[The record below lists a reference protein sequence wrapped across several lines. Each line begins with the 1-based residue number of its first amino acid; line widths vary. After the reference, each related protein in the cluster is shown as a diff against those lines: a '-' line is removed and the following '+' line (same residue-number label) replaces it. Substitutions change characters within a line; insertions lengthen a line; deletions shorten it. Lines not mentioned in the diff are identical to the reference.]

1 MQFFAAC
8 RQVFAVESR
17 LSVSRFPSLRIKR
30 CLSPLETMVG
40 ALAFVQSA
48 ILDNLTITIVLVSLL
63 RKLVSDRND
72 RLRFLGL
79 VVFAANTG
87 GAWTVIGDVTTTMLW
102 IKHRISSIEVMQ
114 ALLIPSL
121 ICLTV
126 GVLGLVSVPAFK
138 SWTHL
143 PPTWESNTQSLALR
157 SARCCTIAVVS
168 ARRSLCLQKNFLRH
182 LRAFLR
188 EPWSRRRL
196 ARNAVAHGTARA
208 ITNRS
213 SQSFQKESF
222 TMPDVV
228 VHATTHPATEST
240 GSCLRR
246 MIADAA
252 HLLPAQ
258 GPIEVFV
265 HHNTLHA
272 LEHLPFHEAV
282 RQGWEIYGAEP
293 YLSERHF
300 RELLTE
306 GRITRDDIDA
316 VLAEDD
322 ESQQEGVFGL
332 YPELGDRATLRRE
345 MMRHENYRGDVAQL
359 HWVIAETDALEKFR
373 TDIDPEV
380 RTRSLGGATDADF
393 SDTGTTPHAKYL
405 HGLWN
410 ACLQGASQST
420 FRHDRRSHHSLR
432 QRDRLLSETGVD
444 TDLMVAEVLVRFTA
458 AFLDQGYA
466 SRQVPNRELGFFR
479 CFTLLYQKP
488 TAIGLP
494 WLDHVAETLGQIES
508 SGMSALDSITQSFA
522 SQGIGPD
529 DRERFIT
536 QSLLALPG
544 WSGMVHQ
551 MEDAPGWVNHPAPHG
566 TLEEFLAIRLILDD
580 AACRFVASENGI
592 ELETPSCREE
602 HRKVHREDRRTNESE
617 SFADQDL
624 QVAFDLF
631 QWSQLMGWSP
641 SMLRSLTSFDTL
653 IEEIE
658 SFDSIARR
666 RLFQEAYERHYQ
678 YGILDAIGS
687 RSGVNENSRDDISFQ
702 ICCCIDDR
710 EESFRRHL
718 EEVDPKCETFG
729 AAGFFAV
736 AMNYKGVTEAR
747 YKPLCPAVITPT
759 HYVRENV
766 GYTFTGDHR
775 RRSEARKTLGR
786 LTHQVHTGSRS
797 FFGGVV
803 TSVLGSLAAFPLV
816 ARVLFPRLTSRL
828 RQRAGRFLGPPP
840 VTQLQL
846 QRHKEPPGG
855 HDGQI
860 GYTLDEMTAIVRRLL
875 EDIGLTT
882 EFSPLMVMTGHGSS
896 SINNPHMSAY
906 NCGACAGKRGGPN
919 ARAFAQMANDFRVRR
934 QLSELGIVIPD
945 STWFLG
951 AYHNTCDESVV
962 WYDLDRLPPTHFQVF
977 ETTKATV
984 DEAILRNAKERCR
997 RFEAA
1002 PIDITPIEALR
1013 HVERRSEDLSQVRP
1027 EYNHATDA
1035 LCFVGRRAW
1044 SRNLFL
1050 DRRAFLTSY
1059 DPSIDDADGTILARI
1074 LAAAIPVCAGINLEY
1089 YFSAVDNA
1097 KYGSGSK
1104 LPHNLVS
1111 LLGVMEGASS
1121 DLRTGLYQQ
1130 MIEIHE
1136 PMRLMFVIEATANI
1150 MTHIISDNEA
1160 IERLCVGQWVR
1171 LAIVDPDTGEL
1182 SIFSGGEFV
1191 PYTPGDEPMTQV
1203 AVSSDWFSGHRG
1215 NLPPAVV
1222 TAS

>member
-1 MQFFAAC
+1 M
-8 RQVFAVESR
+8 
-17 LSVSRFPSLRIKR
+17 
-30 CLSPLETMVG
+30 
-40 ALAFVQSA
+40 
-48 ILDNLTITIVLVSLL
+48 
-63 RKLVSDRND
+63 
-72 RLRFLGL
+72 
-79 VVFAANTG
+79 
-87 GAWTVIGDVTTTMLW
+87 
-102 IKHRISSIEVMQ
+102 
-114 ALLIPSL
+114 
-121 ICLTV
+121 
-126 GVLGLVSVPAFK
+126 
-138 SWTHL
+138 
-143 PPTWESNTQSLALR
+143 
-157 SARCCTIAVVS
+157 
-168 ARRSLCLQKNFLRH
+168 
-182 LRAFLR
+182 
-188 EPWSRRRL
+188 
-196 ARNAVAHGTARA
+196 A
-208 ITNRS
+208 ITTSDHPSEAASKTAGTRIRHMI
-213 SQSFQKESF
+213 Q
-222 TMPDVV
+222 
-228 VHATTHPATEST
+228 HAAQ
-240 GSCLRR
+240 
-246 MIADAA
+246 
-252 HLLPAQ
+252 LLPAQ

-272 LEHLPFHEAV
+272 FEHLSFHEAV
-282 RQGWEIYGAEP
+282 RRGWEIYGAQP
-293 YLSERHF
+293 YLSESRF
-300 RELLTE
+300 RELLAA
-306 GRITRDDIDA
+306 GRITREDIDA
-316 VLAEDD
+316 VLADD
-322 ESQQEGVFGL
+322 AESQQEGVFGL
-332 YPELGDRATLRRE
+332 YPELGDRASLRRE
-345 MMRHENYRGDVAQL
+345 MMRHENYRGDSAQL
-359 HWVIAETDALEKFR
+359 HWVIAETAALEKFR
-373 TDIDPEV
+373 ADIDPEV

-393 SDTGTTPHAKYL
+393 SDTGLTPHSRYL

-410 ACLQGASQST
+410 ACLDGASRST
-420 FRHDRRSHHSLR
+420 FRSDRRWRDSLR
-432 QRDRLLSETGVD
+432 PRDQLLSETGTD

-466 SRQVPNRELGFFR
+466 SHQVPNRELGFFR
-479 CFTLLYQKP
+479 CFVLLYQTP
-488 TAIGLP
+488 SMASLP
-494 WLDHVAETLGQIES
+494 WLDSVAETLTRLES
-508 SGMSALDSITQSFA
+508 SGTSALESIGHMLAELGIAQDDWQS
-522 SQGIGPD
+522 
-529 DRERFIT
+529 FIT

-544 WSGMVHQ
+544 WAGMVHQ

-566 TLEEFLAIRLILDD
+566 TLEEFLAVRLILDE

-592 ELETPSCREE
+592 QLDPADLRD
-602 HRKVHREDRRTNESE
+602 DRRSADRHA
-617 SFADQDL
+617 FADQDL
-624 QVAFDLF
+624 QVAFDIF

-641 SMLRSLTSFDTL
+641 STLRSLASFDAL

-666 RLFQEAYERHYQ
+666 RLFQEAYERNYQ
-678 YGILDAIGS
+678 HGILDAIAGAS
-687 RSGVNENSRDDISFQ
+687 PSVAAFPAGGDPVVGLNSSISFQ
-702 ICCCIDDR
+702 LCCCIDDR

-718 EEVDPKCETFG
+718 EEIDPKCETFG

-816 ARVLFPRLTSRL
+816 TRVLFPRLTSRL
-828 RQRAGRFLGPPP
+828 RRKAGRFLGPPP

-846 QRHKEPPGG
+846 QRYKEPPGG

-860 GYTLDEMTAIVRRLL
+860 GYTLDEMTAIVKRLL

-882 EFSPLMVMTGHGSS
+882 GFSRLVVMTGHGSS

-934 QLSELGIVIPD
+934 QLSDLGITIPD
-945 STWFLG
+945 DTWFLG

-962 WYDLDRLPPTHFQVF
+962 WYDLDRLQPKHFQDF
-977 ETTKATV
+977 ENTKATV

-1002 PIDITPIEALR
+1002 PLNITPVEALR
-1013 HVERRSEDLSQVRP
+1013 HVEQRSEDLSQVRP

-1044 SRNLFL
+1044 SRSLYL
-1050 DRRAFLTSY
+1050 DRRVFLTSY
-1059 DPSIDDADGTILARI
+1059 DPSIDDEYGTILARI

-1089 YFSAVDNA
+1089 YFSAVDNT

-1121 DLRTGLYQQ
+1121 DLRTGLYHQ

-1136 PMRLMFVIEATANI
+1136 PMRLLFVIETTEDI
-1150 MTHIISDNEA
+1150 MTKIMSENEA
-1160 IERLCVGQWVR
+1160 IQRLCIGEWVR
-1171 LAIVDPDTGEL
+1171 LAIVDPETGDISTL
-1182 SIFSGGEFV
+1182 AGGKFM
-1191 PYTPGDEPMTQV
+1191 PYTPNRKQLPEV
-1203 AVSSDWFSGHRG
+1203 AVSSDWFVGHRE
-1215 NLPPAVV
+1215 NLAPAFV
-1222 TAS
+1222 TASDSAGPNESTFGGAR